1 MHICKQN
8 CGKFI
13 FNAILCA
20 NGLYYATVLSRWASE
35 FAIKVKCTQ
44 KVRHKTKC
52 RLMRGRSPHIRHL
65 LSLPCRFAYHSV
77 TTRIPLGYHSVTTLN
92 ITAWGHPIYL
102 SIVHCQLSTVHCQL
116 SSVLLSAVFRRAT
129 SDVHCQLSTVNC
141 PLSIGYCPL
150 ISLRERPS
158 TPQNCTILTISAIF
172 LAHIKKM
179 LYICGAIP
187 RRGMSA

>member
-116 SSVLLSAVFRRAT
+116 STINFHLFCSRRCSAEPQVMSIVNCQLSI
-129 SDVHCQLSTVNC
+129 VHCQLATA
-141 PLSIGYCPL
+141 P
-150 ISLRERPS
+150 
-158 TPQNCTILTISAIF
+158 
-172 LAHIKKM
+172 
-179 LYICGAIP
+179 
-187 RRGMSA
+187 